1 MPKATHVN
9 AQGTSAGEIELPA
22 SIFGIR
28 AHRPLLHQALLGELA
43 NARAGTHATK
53 TRGQVRGGGRKP
65 WRQKG
70 TGRARAGSRRSP
82 IWVGGGITFGPLPR
96 DHGQRMSRM
105 ERALAV
111 RAALSAQAKAGK
123 IVIVDSPAGEQVK
136 TRSVAALMRAAGIT
150 GSAILVAADAERALV
165 RAASNIRGT
174 RVMSAR
180 RLSVRHLLV
189 PGTLVIT
196 TPALAELQEAL
207 G

>member
-1 MPKATHVN
+1 M
-9 AQGTSAGEIELPA
+9 SAGEVELPA
-22 SIFGIR
+22 SIFGIT
-28 AHRPLLHQALLGELA
+28 AHRPLLHQALVGELA

-82 IWVGGGITFGPLPR
+82 IWTGGGITFGPLPR
-96 DHGQRMSRM
+96 DHSQRMSRM
-105 ERALAV
+105 ERSLAV
-111 RAALSAQAKAGK
+111 RAALSAQASAGK
-123 IVIVDSPAGEQVK
+123 IIVVESMAGDHVK
-136 TRSVAALMRAAGIT
+136 TRAVAALMRAAGIT
-150 GSAILVAADAERALV
+150 GATIVVAADAERGMV
-165 RAASNIRGT
+165 RAAANIRGM

-196 TPALAELQEAL
+196 KPALAELQEAL

>member
-9 AQGTSAGEIELPA
+9 AQGVSAGEIELPA

-136 TRSVAALMRAAGIT
+136 TRLVAALMRAAGIT